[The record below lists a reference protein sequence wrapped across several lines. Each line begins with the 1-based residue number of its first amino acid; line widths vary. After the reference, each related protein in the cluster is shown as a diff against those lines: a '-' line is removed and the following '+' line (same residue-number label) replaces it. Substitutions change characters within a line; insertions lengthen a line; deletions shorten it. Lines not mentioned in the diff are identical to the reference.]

1 MTAAGSAHQLL
12 QAGRHHIRWSDRPW
26 HTSCVLAM
34 PTSDRAHLVDA
45 ELWQEEWRQ
54 RVYANGLSSNRTEC
68 SPEGDLWAFDRFLFL
83 SPKNILTIG
92 DLGLDSSRFRI
103 DTGLR
108 FVLDAVIG
116 LVAAGVNLR
125 KTRFFFVD
133 RWMPCTKH

>member
-12 QAGRHHIRWSDRPW
+12 QAGRHHIRWVHGRC
-26 HTSCVLAM
+26 HTSCAFGQVEA
-34 PTSDRAHLVDA
+34 DRAYLIDA
-45 ELWQEEWRQ
+45 GLWQEEWRQ
-54 RVYANGLSSNRTEC
+54 RVYANGLSSNRNEC
-68 SPEGDLWAFDRFLFL
+68 SPEGGVWRFDRFVFL

-92 DLGLDSSRFRI
+92 GLGLDSSRFRI